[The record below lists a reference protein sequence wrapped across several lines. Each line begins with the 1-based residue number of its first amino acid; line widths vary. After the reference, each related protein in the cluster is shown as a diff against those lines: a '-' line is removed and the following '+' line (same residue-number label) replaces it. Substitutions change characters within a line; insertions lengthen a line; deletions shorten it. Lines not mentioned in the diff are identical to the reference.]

1 MGPHVLGVLADRDT
15 GRRRVCY
22 TTDNRPKVST
32 RASKTDQIRPQM
44 SQRIS
49 LLIHD
54 LKLCQQS
61 KQINKFRETLGVAV
75 ATAGSWKSARK
86 FLKASLLLLS
96 CYWNIS
102 ANYKICTSVTTVRQN
117 IIVLEHNLHL
127 SPPESAILSGVT
139 LLLLFVRLRWIQ
151 MQPWFCACV
160 FIACRLVLQDNVLS
174 NWGLLHPAG
183 SQHGAEAHEVS
194 AKTN

>member
-1 MGPHVLGVLADRDT
+1 MTLCLNGKCAGGKEVVILGQDGSPWRKDHSLPCHAKAVARPLSPSGKMGPHVLGVLADRDT

-96 CYWNIS
+96 CY
-102 ANYKICTSVTTVRQN
+102 
-117 IIVLEHNLHL
+117 
-127 SPPESAILSGVT
+127 
-139 LLLLFVRLRWIQ
+139 
-151 MQPWFCACV
+151 
-160 FIACRLVLQDNVLS
+160 
-174 NWGLLHPAG
+174 
-183 SQHGAEAHEVS
+183 
-194 AKTN
+194 